1 MRVLAPVRWS
11 DMDAYGHVNNVQFLR
26 LMEEARIQV
35 LSVPGAEGEPTMLES
50 GIVVARAEIEYLRPM
65 TYRPEPVAIDL
76 WVTDLGG
83 AGFDIAYVFTD
94 GSTGEP
100 SNEPDGGP
108 EVVYAR
114 AETTLVPYDL
124 RTNRPRRLTTGER
137 AHLEAL
143 RGPAQNWRRRPK
155 RGSGA

>member
-1 MRVLAPVRWS
+1 VLAPVRWS

-35 LSVPGAEGEPTMLES
+35 LSVPGAEGEPTMLET

-83 AGFDIAYVFTD
+83 ASFDIAYLFTD
-94 GSTGEP
+94 ASTPES
-100 SNEPDGGP
+100 SNDPDG
-108 EVVYAR
+108 AR
-114 AETTLVPYDL
+114 EAAYGRAQTPLVSHDL
-124 RTNRPRRLTTGER
+124 PANRPRRLTAGER
-137 AHLEAL
+137 AHLAAL

-155 RGSGA
+155 RGTGA